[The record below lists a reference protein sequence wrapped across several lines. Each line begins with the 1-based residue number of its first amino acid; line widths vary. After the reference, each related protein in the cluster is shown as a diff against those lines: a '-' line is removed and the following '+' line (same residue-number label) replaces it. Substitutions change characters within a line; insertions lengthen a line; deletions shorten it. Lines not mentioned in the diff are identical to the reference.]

1 MFRLKRA
8 YEQPEDSDGSRYL
21 IDRMWPRGMTKASLK
36 LDGWLKEVAPS
47 DALRRWF
54 HHDPDKWNEFL
65 RRYFSELDSNPDAVA
80 PLVEAARS
88 GPVTLVYSARDVE
101 HNNGVALAEYLE
113 SRAARRKVARRH

>member
-113 SRAARRKVARRH
+113 SRAARRRVRRH